1 MGVRVTV
8 PPLSACT
15 DNAAMIALVALRKWR
30 ERDFVPLTID
40 ADPNLQ
46 LTRADD

>member
-15 DNAAMIALVALRKWR
+15 DNAAMIALVGLRR
-30 ERDFVPLTID
+30 FEAGQTDELTMD
-40 ADPNLQ
+40 AQPNLD
-46 LTRADD
+46 L